1 MRGAAAVLPALAVLL
16 MAAGS
21 ATDVAPTPGVAPFG
35 DQISEQR
42 LPLYHRVT
50 PMIATSGPI
59 NDAGVIEAKRVGF
72 AMIVDLRPAGADIA
86 SEKQHSEFSR
96 IRYVNIPVQGVPTA
110 DQVKQFADIVADR
123 SNLPLLLHGT
133 DIDQSGAMWA
143 LYRASLGVPPAIAF
157 EDGVAAGLN
166 AGGPA
171 VQAKLNEMG
180 HKPGGQP

>member
-1 MRGAAAVLPALAVLL
+1 MRRAAGVLAAVAVLL

-21 ATDVAPTPGVAPFG
+21 ATEVAPTPGVAPFG

-42 LPLYHRVT
+42 LPLYHRAT

-59 NDAGVIEAKRVGF
+59 NDSGVIEAKRVGF
-72 AMIVDLRPAGADIA
+72 AMIVDLRAPGADTA

-157 EDGVAAGLN
+157 DDGVAAGLN

-171 VQAKLNEMG
+171 VQARLNEMG
-180 HKPGGQP
+180 RKPGGQP